1 MSLTALPPT
10 TEDVAL
16 TIDSVQVF
24 INSYHLGKAALYVTR
39 TRLSWIME
47 TGQTFS
53 LDYPSINMHSIS
65 RDKSNF
71 PHECLF
77 LMVEGNLRAKAEA
90 IMKGEYPTSS
100 SRKGEDDLSDMRFV
114 LQDST
119 QLQSLFD
126 VMSDCQAL
134 HEDEMPVRMED
145 DVESMDA
152 DGDAEADAAFED
164 YDENDSAA
172 AEDDQVEVLDPE
184 EVDFSAFCPGEEEM
198 TPQGLVTLKRLE
210 ASICNRVENGSNQ
223 FEDAEAETMTA

>member
-1 MSLTALPPT
+1 
-10 TEDVAL
+10 
-16 TIDSVQVF
+16 
-24 INSYHLGKAALYVTR
+24 
-39 TRLSWIME
+39 ME

-126 VMSDCQAL
+126 VMSDCQ
-134 HEDEMPVRMED
+134 VRT
-145 DVESMDA
+145 
-152 DGDAEADAAFED
+152 DAAYSIFD
-164 YDENDSAA
+164 LLSSSYI
-172 AEDDQVEVLDPE
+172 LI
-184 EVDFSAFCPGEEEM
+184 
-198 TPQGLVTLKRLE
+198 TLPIQTRIFPLL
-210 ASICNRVENGSNQ
+210 G
-223 FEDAEAETMTA
+223 T